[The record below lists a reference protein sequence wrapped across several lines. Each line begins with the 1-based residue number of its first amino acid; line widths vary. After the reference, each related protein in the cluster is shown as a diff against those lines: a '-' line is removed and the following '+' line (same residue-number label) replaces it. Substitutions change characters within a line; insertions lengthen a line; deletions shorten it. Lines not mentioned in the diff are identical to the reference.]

1 MDVWLRSDWGKKPL
15 NKHVW
20 KGSYHSGKGVS
31 VALDLTG
38 TLSNAYVFFCRKIV
52 DCWVTFH
59 PSVHPSITVTTHPFA
74 GPLGVDLGPRL
85 KNQNQIPNWV
95 FGVRPEPLT
104 QSVWGNETQHR
115 LSFSRSTDKV
125 TLCGVKGD
133 RVNVA
138 QWVVSGAHFAPYQL
152 NVGKN
157 KGKIRYHSVV

>member
-1 MDVWLRSDWGKKPL
+1 MYDSGVVGKKTSQQTCL
-15 NKHVW
+15 ERLLSFRQRSI
-20 KGSYHSGKGVS
+20 GCTG
-31 VALDLTG
+31 LDGNFGQRLCIFLQKDRWL
-38 TLSNAYVFFCRKIV
+38 LSHFPSIS
-52 DCWVTFH
+52 
-59 PSVHPSITVTTHPFA
+59 PSVHYCNHSSFA
-74 GPLGVDLGPRL
+74 GLLGVDLGPRL
-85 KNQNQIPNWV
+85 KNQNQIPNRV

-125 TLCGVKGD
+125 TLCGFKGD

-138 QWVVSGAHFAPYQL
+138 QWVVSGAHFAPDQL